1 MATKFNMTRDINGYN
16 GFGLQFTDTAFSAT
30 LTASTDTTLTV
41 PSNSGM
47 GGNGISSQ
55 PLWLAV
61 FSYDPGTSV
70 WVAINTPA
78 SAPAGSTFGATQSEL
93 NPAARLVKGK
103 DNLGNAAD
111 VLHFFSTGTAV
122 NVSVIFYSLS

>member
-1 MATKFNMTRDINGYN
+1 MSTKFNMTRDINGYN
-16 GFGLQFTDTAFSAT
+16 GFGLQFSDTNFSVTLTTDT
-30 LTASTDTTLTV
+30 DTSLTV

-61 FSYDPGTSV
+61 FNYDPGASV
-70 WVAINTPA
+70 WVAINTAA
-78 SAPAGSTFGATQSEL
+78 SAPVGATFAATASTL

-103 DNLGNAAD
+103 DSLGNAAD
-111 VLHFFSTGTAV
+111 VIHVLSTGTGV
-122 NVSVIFYSLS
+122 NVSVSFYSLS